1 MRKSVLAKGRPVD
14 LNKQAIQKAKL
25 LASAEVL
32 LAEKSYANITIR
44 ELAQHSGVNSA
55 MVSYY
60 FTNKEGLFV
69 ALLDD
74 MSTKHFTVMHAITQS
89 ADPIKTFIETILAML
104 NNNNGLARLIHHE
117 FLSGNSSGNSTDNS
131 KGSSTLTDTFIDR
144 FPKKMASFIPL
155 LVKNNTP
162 IKDDRKAKY
171 AAFSLVTMLITPF
184 IHKSIRQQAWKI
196 SDEELQSPLWA
207 EHIHQ
212 QFMFGCN
219 TLLNTQPEVLR
230 STGVQSKENLS

>member
-1 MRKSVLAKGRPVD
+1 MEKSALSKGRPVD

-25 LASAEVL
+25 LASAEAL

-69 ALLDD
+69 ALLDE
-74 MSTKHFTVMHAITQS
+74 MSSKHFTVMHAITQS
-89 ADPIKTFIETILAML
+89 VDPIKTFIETILAML
-104 NNNNGLARLIHHE
+104 TKNNGLARLIHHE
-117 FLSGNSSGNSTDNS
+117 FSTGNSTS
-131 KGSSTLTDTFIDR
+131 KSTLSDIFIDR
-144 FPKKMASFIPL
+144 FPKKMASFIPQ
-155 LVKNNTP
+155 LVKNNTL

-184 IHKSIRQQAWKI
+184 IHKSIRQQAWQI

-219 TLLNTQPEVLR
+219 ALSNTQPEVSC

>member
-1 MRKSVLAKGRPVD
+1 MEKSALSKGRPVD

-25 LASAEVL
+25 LASAEAL

-69 ALLDD
+69 ALLDE
-74 MSTKHFTVMHAITQS
+74 MSSKHFIVMHAITQS
-89 ADPIKTFIETILAML
+89 VDPIKTFIETILAML
-104 NNNNGLARLIHHE
+104 TKNNGLARLIHHE
-117 FLSGNSSGNSTDNS
+117 FSTGNSTS
-131 KGSSTLTDTFIDR
+131 KSTLSDIFIDR
-144 FPKKMASFIPL
+144 FPKKMASFIPQ
-155 LVKNNTP
+155 LVKNNTL

-184 IHKSIRQQAWKI
+184 IHKSIRQQAWQI

-219 TLLNTQPEVLR
+219 TLAKTQPEVLH
-230 STGVQSKENLS
+230 STDVQSKENLS

>member
-1 MRKSVLAKGRPVD
+1 MEKSALSKGRPVD

-25 LASAEVL
+25 LASAEAL

-69 ALLDD
+69 ALLDE
-74 MSTKHFTVMHAITQS
+74 MSSKHFTVMHAITQS
-89 ADPIKTFIETILAML
+89 VDPIKTFIETILAML
-104 NNNNGLARLIHHE
+104 TKNNGLARLIHHE
-117 FLSGNSSGNSTDNS
+117 FSTGNSTS
-131 KGSSTLTDTFIDR
+131 KSTLSDIFIDR
-144 FPKKMASFIPL
+144 FPKKMASFIPQ
-155 LVKNNTP
+155 LVKNNTL

-184 IHKSIRQQAWKI
+184 IHKSIRQQAWQI

-219 TLLNTQPEVLR
+219 TLAKTQPEVLH
-230 STGVQSKENLS
+230 STDVQSKENLS